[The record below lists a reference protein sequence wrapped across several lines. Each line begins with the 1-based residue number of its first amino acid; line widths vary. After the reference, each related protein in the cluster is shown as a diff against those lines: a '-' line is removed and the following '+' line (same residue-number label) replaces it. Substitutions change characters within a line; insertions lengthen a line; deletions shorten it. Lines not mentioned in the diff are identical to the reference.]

1 MERPAGDASASSRSQ
16 GNGRASQFRAAAIER
31 ETTLKHV
38 SHNREAFLAR
48 ISEAREAYTLP
59 PRLHDASREWMRRV
73 LTLMFPHAAE
83 AGAPRHAAGI
93 AAEYDSVAGTLQDML
108 RDLLPGAAQVATV
121 AEATMAALPDIRV
134 RLYADAEAIHRMD
147 PAAQSVDEVFLAYP
161 GFLAIACHRVAS
173 PLWRQ
178 GVPILPRLLTEWA
191 HERTGV
197 DLHPGATIGD
207 RFAIDHGTGIVV
219 GETARIGNDVRLY
232 QGVTLGALRVAKALA
247 SVQRHP
253 TIEDDVTVYA
263 NATILGGRTTIGRGS
278 VIGGNVWLT
287 HSVPPGSIVTHAV
300 PDERLR
306 EDHPLEFEI

>member
-1 MERPAGDASASSRSQ
+1 MPYNPS
-16 GNGRASQFRAAAIER
+16 
-31 ETTLKHV
+31 
-38 SHNREAFLAR
+38 AFLAQLR
-48 ISEAREAYTLP
+48 EARDSYHLP
-59 PRLHDASREWMRRV
+59 ARLHETVRDWMRSV
-73 LTLMFPHAAE
+73 LSLLFPHAAPI
-83 AGAPRHAAGI
+83 GASHDAAGI
-93 AAEYDSVAGTLQDML
+93 LREYDSVASTLQEVL
-108 RDLLPGAAQVATV
+108 RELLPDRDQASAIAD
-121 AEATMAALPDIRV
+121 ALMAALPDIRI

-147 PAAQSVDEVFLAYP
+147 PAAQSIDEVFLAYP
-161 GFLAIACHRVAS
+161 GFLATICHRVAQ
-173 PLWRQ
+173 PLWQ
-178 GVPILPRLLTEWA
+178 HGVPIMPRLITEWA

-197 DLHPGATIGD
+197 DLHPGATIGE

-247 SVQRHP
+247 NVQRHP

-263 NATILGGRTTIGRGS
+263 NATILGGRTVIGRGS

-306 EDHPLEFEI
+306 EDYPLEFEI

>member
-1 MERPAGDASASSRSQ
+1 M
-16 GNGRASQFRAAAIER
+16 
-31 ETTLKHV
+31 
-38 SHNREAFLAR
+38 SHNREAFLAQL
-48 ISEAREAYTLP
+48 SEARRASTLP
-59 PRLHDASREWMRRV
+59 PRLHLAARDWMRSV
-73 LTLMFPHAAE
+73 LTLLFPHAAPP
-83 AGAPRHAAGI
+83 GAPVDPAGLS
-93 AAEYDSVAGTLQDML
+93 AEHDSVARTLQGVL
-108 RDLLPGAAQVATV
+108 QDLLPDPDAAARVTAQV
-121 AEATMAALPDIRV
+121 MDALPDIRV

-173 PLWRQ
+173 PLWHHQ
-178 GVPILPRLLTEWA
+178 VPILPRLITEWA
-191 HERTGV
+191 HARTGV

-263 NATILGGRTTIGRGS
+263 NATILGGRTVIGRGS

-306 EDHPLEFEI
+306 DDFPLEFEI

>member
-1 MERPAGDASASSRSQ
+1 MVAPDGNASNTRV
-16 GNGRASQFRAAAIER
+16 GAA
-31 ETTLKHV
+31 TLPSVQHDP
-38 SHNREAFLAR
+38 SAFLAQLR
-48 ISEAREAYTLP
+48 DARAAYPLP
-59 PRLHDASREWMRRV
+59 ARLHESVRDWMRSV
-73 LTLMFPHAAE
+73 LSLLFPHAAPP
-83 AGAPRHAAGI
+83 GASRLDSGVRL
-93 AAEYDSVAGTLQDML
+93 EYDSVASTLQNLLREML
-108 RDLLPGAAQVATV
+108 PDEDRAIAITDDL
-121 AEATMAALPDIRV
+121 MAALPRIRT

-147 PAAQSVDEVFLAYP
+147 PAAQSIDEVFLAYP
-161 GFLAIACHRVAS
+161 GFLATICHRVS
-173 PLWRQ
+173 QPLWLQR
-178 GVPILPRLLTEWA
+178 VPIIPRLLTEWA

-197 DLHPGATIGD
+197 DLHPGATIGE

-232 QGVTLGALRVAKALA
+232 QGVTLGALRVNKALA

-263 NATILGGRTTIGRGS
+263 NATILGGRTVIGRGS

-306 EDHPLEFEI
+306 DDYPLEFEI

>member
-1 MERPAGDASASSRSQ
+1 MFPSVPHDPS
-16 GNGRASQFRAAAIER
+16 
-31 ETTLKHV
+31 
-38 SHNREAFLAR
+38 AFLAQLCD
-48 ISEAREAYTLP
+48 ARAAYPLP
-59 PRLHDASREWMRRV
+59 ARLHESVRDWMRSV
-73 LTLMFPHAAE
+73 LSLLFPHAAPPAASRLE
-83 AGAPRHAAGI
+83 AGIRV
-93 AAEYDSVAGTLQDML
+93 EYDSVASTLQNLLRHML
-108 RDLLPGAAQVATV
+108 PEGDRASSITDGL
-121 AEATMAALPDIRV
+121 MAALPQIRT

-147 PAAQSVDEVFLAYP
+147 PAAQSIDEVFLAYP
-161 GFLAIACHRVAS
+161 GFLATICHRVAQ
-173 PLWRQ
+173 PLWHER
-178 GVPILPRLLTEWA
+178 VPIIPRLLTEWA

-197 DLHPGATIGD
+197 DLHPGATIGE

-232 QGVTLGALRVAKALA
+232 QGVTLGALRVNKALA

-263 NATILGGRTTIGRGS
+263 NATILGGRTVIGRGS

-306 EDHPLEFEI
+306 DDYPLEFEI